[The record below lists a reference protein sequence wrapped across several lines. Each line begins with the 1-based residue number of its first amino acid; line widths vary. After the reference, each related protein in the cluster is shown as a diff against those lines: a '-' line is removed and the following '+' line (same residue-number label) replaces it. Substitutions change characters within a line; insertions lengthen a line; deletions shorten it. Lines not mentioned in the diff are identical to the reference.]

1 MEQKSGQW
9 ARAIDGYI
17 IIAPAY
23 IKRSSLIMPRDENM
37 K

>member
-9 ARAIDGYI
+9 AQAMGGYI

-23 IKRSSLIMPRDENM
+23 IKRSRLIMPRDENT